1 MAGSL
6 PTLAQK
12 ILAGTRFL
20 WKAGVDFL
28 YPPCCP
34 LCGGDV
40 FEHPESRKFRPS
52 FCDDCR
58 AGLIYDYED
67 SRQRCAAPVGPYLDT
82 SSGCIHCR
90 RDRFAFEKVVR
101 LGVYDDLLKQACRH
115 AKNPYSQPLAAAL
128 GELLW
133 EWDGEELHQTEVDL
147 VVPIPQYW
155 TRRFQRSHNPAET
168 LGRVLAR
175 RLQVE
180 FHTHILAKVRM
191 TPAQSSLTSPQR
203 RANLRNAFRV
213 RRASELK
220 GRSVL
225 LVDDVLTTG
234 TTANEASKVLRKSG
248 AERVVV
254 AVSARSLGRHA
265 NRWNA

>member
-6 PTLAQK
+6 RTLAQK
-12 ILAGTRFL
+12 SLAGTRFV
-20 WKAGVDFL
+20 WRSGVDFL
-28 YPPCCP
+28 YPPCCL

-58 AGLIYDYED
+58 AGLIWDYED
-67 SRQRCAAPVGPYLDT
+67 SCQRCAAPVGPHLDT
-82 SSGCIHCR
+82 TAGCIHCR
-90 RDRFAFEKVVR
+90 GDRFAFEKVVR
-101 LGVYDDLLKQACRH
+101 LGVYEGLLKQACRH
-115 AKNPYSQPLAAAL
+115 AKNSYSQPLAAAL

-133 EWDGEELHQTEVDL
+133 EWDGEELHQAGVDL

-180 FHTHILAKVRM
+180 FHTHILTKVRR
-191 TPAQSSLTSPQR
+191 TPAQSSLTPPQR
-203 RANLRNAFRV
+203 RANLRGAFRV

-225 LVDDVLTTG
+225 LVDDVFTTG
-234 TTANEASKVLRKSG
+234 TTANEASKVLRKAG

-254 AVSARSLGRHA
+254 AVSARGLGRYA
-265 NRWNA
+265 NR